1 MDDNEGKEGMFK
13 WSLSGEDIVIQFQHI
28 LQGDQ
33 LVATYKTETLPDGTT
48 QQIQILEWDKKGDKL
63 LNDVGIQQI
72 STTIYSFLNRS
83 VFLSNL
89 TEARA
94 MQLARDLLLTVNKK
108 LFLDHE
114 AFGLKE
120 SDYEHIITELEELVI
135 PSLFRPVDEG
145 ERRFFTKTSSENRQI
160 ITTDK
165 SGIGASSGLF
175 GGFTG
180 K

>member
-1 MDDNEGKEGMFK
+1 MDDDGKEGMFK

-33 LVATYKTETLPDGTT
+33 LMATMKTEALPDGTT
-48 QQIQILEWDKKGDKL
+48 QQIQMLEWIKKGSPL
-63 LNDVGIQQI
+63 LNETGIQQI
-72 STTIYSFLNRS
+72 STTLYSFLNRS

-89 TEARA
+89 TETRA

-108 LFLDHE
+108 LFLDHL
-114 AFGLKE
+114 AFGL
-120 SDYEHIITELEELVI
+120 SDNDYEHIITELEELII

-160 ITTDK
+160 ITSDRST
-165 SGIGASSGLF
+165 APAGLF
-175 GGFTG
+175 GGFG
-180 K
+180 NK